1 MRIDRNREQEL
12 ATTVQARRHALLD
25 LLTPSER
32 KTVRRVG
39 SAEAITFEDAA
50 REIAEDGDDQP
61 GGRRYPITVALARYL
76 EAVNRFWT
84 HAQETGVAGYLVNTW
99 RSKHKGYAWIEFEL
113 LECEALFKLR
123 HFIGLFKPETGNL
136 ADYSLRGVHQHLTEF
151 AAKQGPIEI
160 PQKASRGPGA
170 GPDSHR
176 QSIDVMDERMAQ
188 SVEQDDDGVFRQFPD
203 EGLAHNPTSA
213 IHAFLDGDITED
225 DL

>member
-1 MRIDRNREQEL
+1 MRIDRDREQKL

-39 SAEAITFEDAA
+39 SAEPETFEDCA
-50 REIAEDGDDQP
+50 RDIASGV
-61 GGRRYPITVALARYL
+61 GSRSKPIAYALDNYV
-76 EAVNRFWT
+76 EAINRFWT
-84 HAQETGVAGYLVNTW
+84 HAQECGVAGYLVNTW

-123 HFIGLFKPETGNL
+123 HFVGLFKPDTGNL

-151 AAKQGPIEI
+151 AAKQGPIEV
-160 PQKASRGPGA
+160 PQKASRGRGV

-176 QSIDVMDERMAQ
+176 QSIDVMDEHMAFA
-188 SVEQDDDGVFRQFPD
+188 VDQDDDGVYRQHPD
-203 EGLAHNPTSA
+203 EGLAHDPTDA
-213 IHAFLDGDITED
+213 IHAFLDGDVTED

>member
-1 MRIDRNREQEL
+1 MRINRDREQEL
-12 ATTVQARRHALLD
+12 ATTVQAHRHALLD

-39 SAEAITFEDAA
+39 SAEPETFEDCA
-50 REIAEDGDDQP
+50 RDIASGV
-61 GGRRYPITVALARYL
+61 GSRSKPITYALDHYL

-84 HAQETGVAGYLVNTW
+84 HAQKTGVAGYLVNTW

-113 LECEALFKLR
+113 LECEALFNLR

-151 AAKQGPIEI
+151 AAKQGPIEV

-176 QSIDVMDERMAQ
+176 QSIDVMDEGMAETSSKDHD
-188 SVEQDDDGVFRQFPD
+188 SVYRQFRD
-203 EGLAHNPTSA
+203 QGLAYDPTDA
-213 IHAFLDGDITED
+213 IHAFLDGDVTEE